1 MAIKTYIRG
10 FTRYPIDTLSYAA
23 STNYF
28 LACAQAFPDF
38 GSYIDTKWIVFNEAV
53 YAVIV
58 YNTI

>member
-10 FTRYPIDTLSYAA
+10 FERYPIDTLSYAA

-28 LACAQAFPDF
+28 LTYAQSLPDF
-38 GSYIDTKWIVFNEAV
+38 SNYIDTKWVSFNDVV

-58 YNTI
+58 YNSI